1 MANTY
6 TQIHLQFIFAV
17 QNRRSLIQQ
26 TWKERLYKYITS
38 IVQNQGHK
46 IIIINGMPD
55 HLHIVTGMRPIQAV
69 SELLQFIKRDS
80 SKWINENKLVA
91 GKFQWQDGF
100 GAFSYSRSQLP
111 ALINYVLN
119 QEIHHSKKTFL
130 TEYTEMLDKFEITYE
145 KQYLFHEIE

>member
-69 SELLQFIKRDS
+69 SELLQFIKRES
-80 SKWINENKLVA
+80 
-91 GKFQWQDGF
+91 
-100 GAFSYSRSQLP
+100 
-111 ALINYVLN
+111 
-119 QEIHHSKKTFL
+119 
-130 TEYTEMLDKFEITYE
+130 TELHKGST
-145 KQYLFHEIE
+145 